1 MNDTYAI
8 HHWRILWSNHWKL
21 AWMGFEPIT
30 TKFCSNAL
38 TTGPSGHQLKS
49 NSKPT
54 FFLQLL
60 QFHRLLSV
68 KFHLG
73 YCLHHIC
80 LSWNVCNIYI
90 FWINFFLLILN
101 WINRTTINLLLKVSH
116 FFHNLLVNVLLIKI
130 FLDFLI

>member
-8 HHWRILWSNHWKL
+8 HHWRILWSSHRKL

-30 TKFCSNAL
+30 TKFHSNAL
-38 TTGPSGHQLKS
+38 TTELSGHELKS
-49 NSKPT
+49 HSKPT

-68 KFHLG
+68 KFHFG

-80 LSWNVCNIYI
+80 LSWNVYSKYIYI
-90 FWINFFLLILN
+90 YIYIILSR
-101 WINRTTINLLLKVSH
+101 INRATVNLLLKVSH
-116 FFHNLLVNVLLIKI
+116 FFHNLLVNVLLTKI